1 MSFIFTIQ
9 RIKLFRPFKLLKNN
23 TMKQVLTILAI
34 LFATIT
40 SFAQAPNRISYQAEV
55 RNGSN
60 NLVVNQ
66 LVGIRISILQGSNV
80 GASVYT
86 ETHAP
91 TTNANGLVSLQIGGG
106 TIVSG
111 TFASINWGNG
121 PYFLKTETD
130 PAGGTNYSI
139 SGTNQLLSVPYALF
153 SNASSNG
160 VPVGGSEGQVLTN
173 CGGVAIWT
181 TGGICPGSIT
191 ALACS
196 TATNTGTLTQGN
208 AAASVSSS
216 IAYTGGN
223 GGLHNGQTVTST
235 GVTGLTA
242 TLTSGSFA
250 SGAGSLTYTI
260 TGTPATSGTASFAL
274 NIGGKTCT
282 LTRTVALPVG
292 TITALSCSTATNSGT
307 LGQGVA
313 AASVSSTVPYTGGN
327 GGSHTGQT
335 VTSTGVTGLT
345 ATRAAANFAT
355 GSGTL
360 VYTITGTP
368 ATSGTASFA
377 LNIGGQTCTLT
388 RTVLASASITALNCS
403 TATNNGTLGQGVAAA
418 SVSSSVPYTGG
429 NGGYRGAQTFTSTG
443 VTGLTA
449 TCAAGTLA
457 NGSGSLTFTITGT
470 PASAGTA
477 SFALNIGGQTCT
489 LNRTVLPSA
498 IITALS
504 CSTATNNGTLT
515 QGIAAASVNSSVPYT
530 GGNGGYRGSQ
540 TFTSTGVTGL
550 TATCAAGTLATGA
563 GNLTFTITGTPA
575 SSGTAS
581 FALSIG
587 GQTCTLTRTVNP
599 PAGTITALSCLTAT
613 NTGSLTQSTAA
624 ASVSSSVPY
633 TGGNGG
639 TYTTQNVTSTGVTG
653 LTATLAAGNFASGA
667 GSITYT
673 ITGTPATSGT
683 VSFSF
688 SVGGQT
694 CTLTRAVN
702 PPAGTITALSCSTAT
717 NTGTLT
723 QSIAALSVSS
733 SVPYT
738 GGNGGTYSVQNVTS
752 TGVTGLTATLA
763 AGNFASGAGSLT
775 FTITGTP
782 ATSGTAS
789 FALSVGGQT
798 CTLTRTVN
806 ASGSGPLNIETSLIP
821 AGTFIMGS
829 PSTEP
834 QRVIDEVQH
843 QVTLSAFRMSKYET
857 TNAQFAAFLN
867 TKGIGSNGL
876 YALGAYPSEVL
887 IEANTSSGLTWT
899 GSQWQPVS
907 GKDNF
912 PVISVSWYGATEF
925 ATYSGGRLPTE
936 AEWEYACRAGTT
948 SVFNTGACLNNTQA
962 NYDWSSPYIGC
973 TNSIITN
980 SYLTQAVN
988 SFSPNSFGLY
998 NMHGNVWEWC
1008 SDWYGTYSTT
1018 AQTNPI
1024 GASIGTSRIL
1034 RGSSVDYPASICR
1047 SARRN
1052 YAGPSALNNFIIGFR
1067 LAFAP

>member
-1 MSFIFTIQ
+1 
-9 RIKLFRPFKLLKNN
+9 
-23 TMKQVLTILAI
+23 MKQLLTSLAI
-34 LFATIT
+34 LLASFT

-60 NLVVNQ
+60 ILVVNQ

-80 GASVYT
+80 GPSVYT

-106 TIVSG
+106 TTSDLF
-111 TFASINWGNG
+111 TNINWGNG

-139 SGTNQLLSVPYALF
+139 TGTNQLLSVPYALF

-160 VPVGGSEGQVLTN
+160 VPIGGTEGQVLTN

-181 TGGICPGSIT
+181 TGGICPGRIT
-191 ALACS
+191 TLACS
-196 TATNTGTLTQGN
+196 TATNSGTLTQGI

-242 TLTSGSFA
+242 TLTAGSFA
-250 SGAGSLTYTI
+250 NGAGSLTYTI
-260 TGTPATSGTASFAL
+260 TGTPGSSGTASFAL
-274 NIGGKTCT
+274 NIGGQTCTLTRTVAGPIGVISSLTCASATNSGTLTSGAAATGVSSSVPYAGGNGGTHNGQTVNSTGVTGLTATLTAGNFANGAGSLTYTITGTPSATGTASFALNIGGKNCT

-388 RTVLASASITALNCS
+388 RTVLASATVTALNCS
-403 TATNNGTLGQGVAAA
+403 TATNNGTLAQGIAAS

-489 LNRTVLPSA
+489 LTRTVLPTAS
-498 IITALS
+498 ITALS

-563 GNLTFTITGTPA
+563 GSLTLTITGTPA

-599 PAGTITALSCLTAT
+599 PAGIITALSCSTAT
-613 NTGSLTQSTAA
+613 NTGTLTQGIAA

-639 TYTTQNVTSTGVTG
+639 TYT
-653 LTATLAAGNFASGA
+653 A
-667 GSITYT
+667 
-673 ITGTPATSGT
+673 
-683 VSFSF
+683 
-688 SVGGQT
+688 
-694 CTLTRAVN
+694 
-702 PPAGTITALSCSTAT
+702 
-717 NTGTLT
+717 
-723 QSIAALSVSS
+723 
-733 SVPYT
+733 
-738 GGNGGTYSVQNVTS
+738 QNVTS

-775 FTITGTP
+775 YTITGTP

-789 FALSVGGQT
+789 FALSIGGQT

-806 ASGSGPLNIETSLIP
+806 IGLGPLNIETALIP
-821 AGTFIMGS
+821 AGTFTMGS
-829 PSTEP
+829 PTTEP
-834 QRVIDEVQH
+834 QRQPDEDQH
-843 QVTLSAFRMSKYET
+843 QVTLSAYRISKYET
-857 TNAQFAAFLN
+857 SNAQFAAFLN
-867 TKGIGSNGL
+867 AKSIGSNGL
-876 YALGAYPSEVL
+876 YALGAYPTQQL
-887 IEANTSSGLTWT
+887 IYENTSWGLTWT
-899 GSQWQPVS
+899 GSQWQPVA
-907 GKDNF
+907 GKENF
-912 PVISVSWYGATEF
+912 PVVSVTWYGATEF
-925 ATYSGGRLPTE
+925 ATYAGGRLPTE
-936 AEWEYACRAGTT
+936 AEWEYASRGNTT
-948 SVFNTGACLNNTQA
+948 TAFSTGACLNNTQA
-962 NYDWSSPYIGC
+962 NYRWDFPLPGC
-973 TNSIITN
+973 GNTSTAYLYQTQAIN
-980 SYLTQAVN
+980 SY
-988 SFSPNSFGLY
+988 SPNAFGLY

-1008 SDWYGTYSTT
+1008 SDWYSTYSTT
-1018 AQTNPI
+1018 VQTNP
-1024 GASIGTSRIL
+1024 T
-1034 RGSSVDYPASICR
+1034 GSSYGTRRVIRGGGWNDGAQGSR
-1047 SARRN
+1047 SANRS
-1052 YAGPSALNNFIIGFR
+1052 YGYPIDIDDGSPYGYSGIFGFR

>member
-1 MSFIFTIQ
+1 
-9 RIKLFRPFKLLKNN
+9 
-23 TMKQVLTILAI
+23 MKQLLTSLAI
-34 LFATIT
+34 LLATLT

-60 NLVVNQ
+60 TLVANQ

-86 ETHAP
+86 ETHTP

-106 TIVSG
+106 TLVSG

-153 SNASSNG
+153 SNTAGNGISNG
-160 VPVGGSEGQVLTN
+160 SALNQMLYWNGTAWSTVAPPATQGQILTY
-173 CGGVAIWT
+173 CDGALTWT
-181 TGGICPGSIT
+181 IGGICPGSIT

-196 TATNTGTLTQGN
+196 TASNTGTLTQGI
-208 AAASVSSS
+208 AAASVSST

-223 GGLHNGQTVTST
+223 GGLHNGQTVIST
-235 GVTGLTA
+235 GVSGLTA

-250 SGAGSLTYTI
+250 NGAGTLNYTI
-260 TGTPATSGTASFAL
+260 TGTPAIGGTANFALNIGGQTCTLAITVAAPIGTLTALTCASATNSGTLTLAVPASSVSSSVPYTGGNGGTHSGQTVNSTGVTGLTATLAAGNFAIGAGSLIYAITGTPATGGTASFAL

-292 TITALSCSTATNSGT
+292 TITALSCSTATNAGT
-307 LGQGVA
+307 LGQGVV

-327 GGSHTGQT
+327 GGTHTGQT

-345 ATRAAANFAT
+345 ATRAAGNFAT

-368 ATSGTASFA
+368 ATSGTANFA

-388 RTVLASASITALNCS
+388 RNVLTSASITALSCS
-403 TATNNGTLGQGVAAA
+403 TATNNGTLTQGIAAA
-418 SVSSSVPYTGG
+418 SVNSSVPYTGG

-457 NGSGSLTFTITGT
+457 NGSGNLTITITGT
-470 PASAGTA
+470 PASTGTA

-489 LNRTVLPSA
+489 LDRTVLPTAS
-498 IITALS
+498 ITALS

-515 QGIAAASVNSSVPYT
+515 QGTAAASVNSSVPYT

-575 SSGTAS
+575 SNGIAS
-581 FALSIG
+581 FALIIG
-587 GQTCTLTRTVNP
+587 GQTCTLTRTVDLP
-599 PAGTITALSCLTAT
+599 
-613 NTGSLTQSTAA
+613 
-624 ASVSSSVPY
+624 V
-633 TGGNGG
+633 
-639 TYTTQNVTSTGVTG
+639 
-653 LTATLAAGNFASGA
+653 
-667 GSITYT
+667 
-673 ITGTPATSGT
+673 
-683 VSFSF
+683 
-688 SVGGQT
+688 
-694 CTLTRAVN
+694 
-702 PPAGTITALSCSTAT
+702 GTITALSCSTAT

-723 QSIAALSVSS
+723 QGIASASVSS

-738 GGNGGTYSVQNVTS
+738 GGNGGTYSAQTITS
-752 TGVTGLTATLA
+752 TGVTGLTASLA
-763 AGNFASGAGSLT
+763 AGTLLSGAGSLT
-775 FTITGTP
+775 YTITGTP
-782 ATSGTAS
+782 VTSGTAS

-806 ASGSGPLNIETSLIP
+806 TSGSGPLNIETALIP
-821 AGTFIMGS
+821 AGTFTMGS
-829 PSTEP
+829 PTTE
-834 QRVIDEVQH
+834 QDRWIDEVQH
-843 QVTLSAFRMSKYET
+843 QVTFSAYRMSKYET
-857 TNAQFAAFLN
+857 SNAQFAAFLN
-867 TKGIGSNGL
+867 AKSIGSNGL
-876 YALGAYPSEVL
+876 YALGAYPSQVL
-887 IEANTSSGLTWT
+887 IYANSSLGLTWT
-899 GSQWQPVS
+899 GTQWQPVA
-907 GKDNF
+907 GKENF
-912 PVISVSWYGATEF
+912 PIVNVTWFGATTF
-925 ATYSGGRLPTE
+925 AAYAGGRLPTE
-936 AEWEYACRAGTT
+936 AEWEYACRGNTT
-948 SVFNTGACLNNTQA
+948 SSFSTGACLNNTQA
-962 NYDWSSPYIGC
+962 NYRWDSPITGC
-973 TNSIITN
+973 SNTSTAYPNQT
-980 SYLTQAVN
+980 LAVN
-988 SFSPNSFGLY
+988 SYSPNAFGLF

-1008 SDWYGTYSTT
+1008 SDWYETYSTT
-1018 AQTNPI
+1018 DQTNPT
-1024 GASIGTSRIL
+1024 GASTGTFRVI
-1034 RGSSVDYPASICR
+1034 RGGDWAYAAQFCR
-1047 SARRN
+1047 SAIRN
-1052 YAGPSALNNFIIGFR
+1052 KYYPDGNYNIVGFR